1 MLCRAAMSRRLTVLL
16 AILLLVSAAASRP
29 ASADEAAV
37 ARGAYLFAIGGCAAC
52 HTDKASGGAV
62 LAGGPALKTPFGTF
76 YGPNITPDPTNGI
89 GAWRDADFVQAL
101 RQGIRP
107 DGAHLFPVFPYPS
120 FTLITDADLLDL
132 KAYIFSLPPVAK
144 LSRDQDVDFLFSW
157 RFLQVFWRWLNF
169 TQGPYQPDV
178 AKSAQWNRGA
188 YLVQALGHCGECHTP
203 RGSLGGMETD
213 LAYSGTTDGP
223 DGHKV
228 PNITPDKDTGIGSW
242 SHGELLRFL
251 RSGLLPSGDAV
262 GSLMGEVIEQGI
274 SKLTD
279 ADRDAVAAYLESL
292 PAIANPAAKATPS
305 GFN

>member
-1 MLCRAAMSRRLTVLL
+1 MSRRLTILL
-16 AILLLVSAAASRP
+16 AILLLIAGTGFRTAGAE
-29 ASADEAAV
+29 EATV
-37 ARGAYLFAIGGCAAC
+37 ARGAYLFAIGGCASC
-52 HTDKASGGAV
+52 HTDPAHGGAL
-62 LAGGPALKTPFGTF
+62 LAGGPALKTPFGTV
-76 YGPNITPDPTNGI
+76 YGPNITPDPTYGI
-89 GAWRDADFVQAL
+89 GSWSDADFIQAL
-101 RQGIRP
+101 RRGIRS

-132 KAYIFSLPPVAK
+132 KSYIFSLPPVAK
-144 LSRDQDVDFLFSW
+144 PSRDQDVDLLFSW

-169 TQGPYQPDV
+169 TEGPFQPDSS
-178 AKSAQWNRGA
+178 KSAQWNRGA

-203 RGSLGGMETD
+203 RGSLGGTEAD
-213 LAYSGTTDGP
+213 LAYSGATDGP

-228 PNITPDKDTGIGSW
+228 PNITSDKATGIGSW

-262 GSLMGEVIEQGI
+262 GSLMGEVIDQGT

-279 ADRDAVAAYLESL
+279 ADREAVATYLESL
-292 PAIANPAAKATPS
+292 PPVANPAAKATPA